1 MKHATRMDE
10 DAVRIRSENAHLRVV
25 LTRLTITQEKREG
38 ELLRRIRELESLMEN
53 ETGAS
58 NPQMSIPS
66 YSPSTRMLKKKSDV
80 EKADH
85 EVQIRRQRAAAAQKL
100 YRIVKASEEDE
111 RRANGKAQQ
120 WAQEAEA
127 AAAAVEFE
135 EKRLQEA
142 QERLEEMELVA
153 KRTNEAWP
161 SAAAA
166 AAHFLA
172 TQETGS
178 AASHEPSY
186 SLEKSSLLIGTL
198 QNQSPNRETSEVGR
212 WKNEAEEHKNA
223 AKLLAKAAED
233 AKQEASDAKRLLE
246 EERNRAQWS
255 LSQNQQEGWAV
266 NNDLNDVTS
275 VSYSRGSVWRYVHHD
290 KECQTE
296 VKSDEIQQKFSQL
309 GFLLQRASAQEPA
322 PERKSEAVVQPD
334 TTGKVFEPAPENK
347 SEPVVQPDTTGKVF
361 DLEVLV
367 FGLHEKLAA
376 LEVALRQQ
384 EAELR
389 QQSDRSEQ
397 LERENSELAVLKN
410 QFQSELLTSIVHRN
424 RAQEVSECACSFCF
438 SFETSVLV
446 HV

>member
-1 MKHATRMDE
+1 MDE

-127 AAAAVEFE
+127 AATAVEFE

-334 TTGKVFEPAPENK
+334 TTGKVF
-347 SEPVVQPDTTGKVF
+347 

-424 RAQEVSECACSFCF
+424 RAQEVSACARFFCF

>member
-1 MKHATRMDE
+1 MKHASRMDE

-38 ELLRRIRELESLMEN
+38 ELLRRIRELESLMES
-53 ETGAS
+53 EIGAS
-58 NPQMSIPS
+58 NPLMSI
-66 YSPSTRMLKKKSDV
+66 PSTRMLKKKSDV
-80 EKADH
+80 EKADL
-85 EVQIRRQRAAAAQKL
+85 EVQIRQQRAAAARKL

-111 RRANGKAQQ
+111 RRANGMAQQ

-178 AASHEPSY
+178 ASHEPSY

-255 LSQNQQEGWAV
+255 LSQNQQEACAV

-296 VKSDEIQQKFSQL
+296 VKSDEIQQKFSEL
-309 GFLLQRASAQEPA
+309 GLLLQRANAQEPA
-322 PERKSEAVVQPD
+322 L
-334 TTGKVFEPAPENK
+334 ENK
-347 SEPVVQPDTTGKVF
+347 SEPVVQPDTTGNVF
-361 DLEVLV
+361 ALEVLV
-367 FGLHEKLAA
+367 FELREKLAA
-376 LEVALRQQ
+376 FEVALRQQ
-384 EAELR
+384 EVELR
-389 QQSDRSEQ
+389 QQSDKSEQ
-397 LERENSELAVLKN
+397 LERENSELAVLKK
-410 QFQSELLTSIVHRN
+410 QFQAELLTAIVHRN
-424 RAQEVSECACSFCF
+424 RAQEVSECACFFSFL
-438 SFETSVLV
+438 SFETSVLM

>member
-1 MKHATRMDE
+1 LEIQNLRQKVILYALQAEELSGVSKMKHASRMDE

-25 LTRLTITQEKREG
+25 LTRLTIAQEKREG
-38 ELLRRIRELESLMEN
+38 ELLRRIRELESLIES
-53 ETGAS
+53 EIGAS
-58 NPQMSIPS
+58 NPQMSIL
-66 YSPSTRMLKKKSDV
+66 STRMLKKKSDV
-80 EKADH
+80 EKTDH
-85 EVQIRRQRAAAAQKL
+85 ELQIRRQKAAAARKL
-100 YRIVKASEEDE
+100 YTIVKASEDDE
-111 RRANGKAQQ
+111 RRATGKAQQ
-120 WAQEAEA
+120 WAKEAEA
-127 AAAAVEFE
+127 AAAAVELE
-135 EKRLQEA
+135 EKRLKEA

-161 SAAAA
+161 SSAAA

-186 SLEKSSLLIGTL
+186 WLEKSSLLRGTL

-223 AKLLAKAAED
+223 ARLLAKAAED
-233 AKQEASDAKRLLE
+233 AKQEASDVKRLLE

-255 LSQNQQEGWAV
+255 LSQNQQEACAV

-309 GFLLQRASAQEPA
+309 GFLLQQASAQEPA
-322 PERKSEAVVQPD
+322 PENNSEA
-334 TTGKVFEPAPENK
+334 
-347 SEPVVQPDTTGKVF
+347 VVQPDTTGKVF

-367 FGLHEKLAA
+367 FELREKLAA
-376 LEVALRQQ
+376 LEVELRQQ
-384 EAELR
+384 EVELL
-389 QQSDRSEQ
+389 QQSGKSEQ
-397 LERENSELAVLKN
+397 LERENSELAVQQKQL
-410 QFQSELLTSIVHRN
+410 QAELLTAIVHRN
-424 RAQEVSECACSFCF
+424 RAQEVSECASFFSCF
-438 SFETSVLV
+438 SF
-446 HV
+446 